1 MKEKKGNQFRDAGL
15 DEQSE
20 SKLLR
25 ILVAFDFEGIEDP
38 DSDVAGRLI
47 DEIQKDCETLRIA
60 YGADST
66 WVDEAFVVTRH
77 DNPHE

>member
-1 MKEKKGNQFRDAGL
+1 MTQGETKM
-15 DEQSE
+15 
-20 SKLLR
+20 LR
-25 ILVAFDFEGIEDP
+25 VLVAFDFEGIEDP

-47 DEIQKDCETLRIA
+47 HDIQRDCETLRIA
-60 YGADST
+60 YGAEST

>member
-1 MKEKKGNQFRDAGL
+1 MTQGETKM
-15 DEQSE
+15 
-20 SKLLR
+20 LR
-25 ILVAFDFEGIEDP
+25 VLVAFDFEGIEDP

-47 DEIQKDCETLRIA
+47 NEIQNDCETMRIA

-66 WVDEAFVVTRH
+66 WVDEAFVVTRN